1 MFAFSIA
8 GRVGSKMVYAKA
20 ILLESFRS
28 EMSKRYSNL
37 SYKFKPNSARS
48 GMLVIGTSF
57 LFCFIFWRPKH
68 IFCVDR
74 SGSCIFVEIKF

>member
-28 EMSKRYSNL
+28 EMSKRDSNL
-37 SYKFKPNSARS
+37 SSKFKPNSARS

-57 LFCFIFWRPKH
+57 LFCSVSFFGAQSTFSVLTALVVVSLWK
-68 IFCVDR
+68 
-74 SGSCIFVEIKF
+74 